1 MTFVNKYFYFLTA
14 LFAFIIYLFTLAPS
28 VVQIDS
34 GELATV
40 QATLGIAHP
49 TGYPLFTMLGYIF
62 SLIPLPFTK
71 ILQLNILAAIYC
83 SAAIGVF
90 TYTIKYCL
98 DNISAF
104 KSKISN
110 KKEAAKKGKKKG
122 KYQIEKAINNEEL
135 SENTKLITAV
145 FGGLILAF
153 SRTFWFQSTSV
164 EVYSLHLLLM
174 TLIILFLIKAYVRSF
189 ENDKLANWLVF
200 AFFLA
205 LGFTNHLTTLM
216 ILPGVAYL
224 YFSRYKFTSASFV
237 RLGLMILLFIVF
249 LVAVYSYLP
258 LRASQ
263 NPIINWGNPIDWER
277 IYRHITGRQYQVWL
291 FTSFDSAGKQ
301 FSFFWSILPFEF
313 FVGLILVVV
322 GLFAS
327 LFKYRKLSLFILITF
342 TFTVIYS
349 INYDIHDI
357 DSYFL
362 LAFVMLAFF
371 AAFGALKIL
380 EIKSLPKNYGLIGL
394 AIVLVIQLFFNFIKV
409 NQSGVYTFEDYTK
422 AVLNTVPENSII
434 FSYQWDYFIS
444 ESYYYQFVE
453 DYRRDVT
460 VIDKELLRRSWYYNQ
475 INNHDSEVLAG
486 VNNEVDQFLI
496 ALQPFE
502 RDDKAKTNAN
512 QLEALY
518 RSIMSN
524 LIKTNIDDRDYF
536 IAPELVDQEMKK
548 GEFKLP
554 EGYVLVPYLLFY
566 KVVHGNKY
574 VPAPDPDF
582 QIRIASNRNYYI
594 DNIENMVG
602 RMLSNRAYYEVQNGR
617 VDRAKIYLQKI
628 LSDFPGFKLHP
639 ALQEVLKN

>member
-1 MTFVNKYFYFLTA
+1 MTLAKKYFHIVTA
-14 LFAFIIYLFTLAPS
+14 LFVFIIYLFTLAPS

-34 GELATV
+34 GELAAV

-49 TGYPLFTMLGYIF
+49 TGYPLFTMIGYLF

-71 ILQLNILAAIYC
+71 IFQLNILAAIYC
-83 SAAIGVF
+83 AAGVGVF
-90 TYTIKYCL
+90 TYTIKYCF

-104 KSKISN
+104 KTKISN
-110 KKEAAKKGKKKG
+110 QKATSKKEKKKG
-122 KYQIEKAINNEEL
+122 KYQVDIVAIKEDL
-135 SENTKLITAV
+135 SENIKLITAV

-164 EVYSLHLLLM
+164 EVYSLHLLLI
-174 TLIILFLIKAYVRSF
+174 TLILLFLLKAYVKSF
-189 ENDKLANWLVF
+189 DKDKLTNWLLF

-216 ILPGVAYL
+216 ILPGTAYL
-224 YFSRYKFTSASFV
+224 YFTRYKFTTASFA
-237 RLGLMILLFIVF
+237 RLGLMILLFTIV
-249 LVAVYSYLP
+249 LVAIYSYLP
-258 LRASQ
+258 IRASQ
-263 NPIINWGNPIDWER
+263 NPLINWGNPFDWER
-277 IYRHITGRQYQVWL
+277 IYRHVTGRQYQVWL

-301 FSFFWSILPFEF
+301 FSYFWSILPFEF
-313 FVGLILVVV
+313 FVGLILIIV
-322 GLFAS
+322 GLFVS
-327 LFKYRKLSLFILITF
+327 LFKSRKLSLFILITF
-342 TFTVIYS
+342 LFTLFYS

-362 LAFVMLAFF
+362 LAFIMLAFF

-380 EIKSLPKNYGLIGL
+380 EMKSLPKNYGLIGL
-394 AIVLVIQLFFNFIKV
+394 TIVIVIQLFFNFIKI
-409 NQSGVYTFEDYTK
+409 NQSGIYTFEDYTK
-422 AVLNTVPENSII
+422 ASLNTLPENSIL

-444 ESYYYQFVE
+444 ESYYFQFVE

-475 INNHDSEVLAG
+475 ISNHDSEVLAG
-486 VNNEVDQFLI
+486 VQNEVKQFLV

-502 RDDKAKTNAN
+502 RNEKYDAN
-512 QLEALY
+512 RLETLY
-518 RSIMSN
+518 KSIMSN
-524 LIKTNIDDRDYF
+524 LISTNVDQRDYF
-536 IAPELVDQEMKK
+536 IAPELVEQEMKK

-554 EGYVLVPYLLFY
+554 EGYTLVPYLLSY
-566 KVVHGNKY
+566 KVVKGNEY

-594 DNIENMVG
+594 DTIENMVG
-602 RMLSNRAYYEVQNGR
+602 RMLSNRAFYEVQNGR
-617 VDRAKIYLQKI
+617 SDRAKIYLQKI
-628 LSDFPGFKLHP
+628 LKDLPGFKLHP

>member
-1 MTFVNKYFYFLTA
+1 MTIAKKYFYVITA
-14 LFAFIIYLFTLAPS
+14 LFVFIIYLITLAPS

-34 GELATV
+34 GELAAV

-49 TGYPLFTMLGYIF
+49 TGYPLFTMLGYLF
-62 SLIPLPFTK
+62 SLVPLPFTK
-71 ILQLNILAAIYC
+71 ILQLNILATIYC
-83 SAAIGVF
+83 SAAVGVF

-98 DNISAF
+98 DNLSVF
-104 KSKISN
+104 KSKGSN
-110 KKEAAKKGKKKG
+110 QREAAKKGKKKG
-122 KYQIEKAINNEEL
+122 KYQIEKEFSKVEL
-135 SENTKLITAV
+135 SDHIKLLTAV

-174 TLIILFLIKAYVRSF
+174 TLIILFLLMAYVKSF
-189 ENDKLANWLVF
+189 KNDKLAHWFVF

-216 ILPGVAYL
+216 ILPATAYL
-224 YFSRYKFTSASFV
+224 YFSRYKFTTASFV
-237 RLGLMILLFIVF
+237 RLGLMILLFIVI

-263 NPIINWGNPIDWER
+263 NPILNWGNPIDWER

-322 GLFAS
+322 GLFSS
-327 LFKYRKLSLFILITF
+327 LFKSKKLGLFVLITF
-342 TFTVIYS
+342 VFTVLYS

-371 AAFGALKIL
+371 AALGALKIL
-380 EIKSLPKNYGLIGL
+380 EMKSLPKNYGLIGL
-394 AIVLVIQLFFNFIKV
+394 AIVLAIQLFFNFVKV

-444 ESYYYQFVE
+444 ASYYYQYVE
-453 DYRRDVT
+453 NYRRDVA

-475 INNHDSEVLAG
+475 INNHDSKVLTG
-486 VNNEVDQFLI
+486 VNNEIGQFLI

-502 RDDKAKTNAN
+502 RDEKFDSKR
-512 QLEALY
+512 LENLY
-518 RSIMSN
+518 QVIMSN
-524 LIKTNIDDRDYF
+524 LIKTNVKERDYF
-536 IAPELVDQEMKK
+536 IAPELVEQEMKR

-554 EGYVLVPYLLFY
+554 DGYTLVPYLLLY
-566 KVVHGNKY
+566 KVVKGNEY

-582 QIRIASNRNYYI
+582 TIRIASNRNLYI
-594 DNIENMVG
+594 DNIENMAG

-617 VDRAKIYLQKI
+617 SDRAKMYLKKI
-628 LSDFPGFKLHP
+628 LQDLPGFKLHP
-639 ALQEVLKN
+639 ALQEILKN